1 MINKKSITVFKILIN
16 KTSDIF
22 LKKTLYIFKYK
33 FIKKNFL
40 LISISVTGKTFLI
53 TITTTFFNPLRANPT
68 KWSSDLLAV
77 ADGLFQ
83 CVSNFVGLVLK
94 GLPIAF

>member
-33 FIKKNFL
+33 IIKKNFL
-40 LISISVTGKTFLI
+40 LISISVTGKTF
-53 TITTTFFNPLRANPT
+53 
-68 KWSSDLLAV
+68 
-77 ADGLFQ
+77 
-83 CVSNFVGLVLK
+83 
-94 GLPIAF
+94 

>member
-40 LISISVTGKTFLI
+40 LISISVTGKTF
-53 TITTTFFNPLRANPT
+53 
-68 KWSSDLLAV
+68 
-77 ADGLFQ
+77 
-83 CVSNFVGLVLK
+83 
-94 GLPIAF
+94 